1 MVLGAS
7 QRCNKGIQ
15 YGYSSNY
22 ENPMKTYEN
31 PKFLPTMSKLNTLN
45 CVLLNMVELF
55 RNVLPHK
62 LTNIPSMEDHPQ
74 HSRHLHC
81 NEVGIHV
88 KATMVV
94 QQGIANQV
102 RLGSWRWHP
111 PLSIRMDT
119 QFMAV
124 LEKQIGYES

>member
-1 MVLGAS
+1 
-7 QRCNKGIQ
+7 
-15 YGYSSNY
+15 
-22 ENPMKTYEN
+22 MKTYEN
-31 PKFLPTMSKLNTLN
+31 PKFLPTMSKLNKLN

-62 LTNIPSMEDHPQ
+62 L
-74 HSRHLHC
+74 HC

-88 KATMVV
+88 EATMVV

-119 QFMAV
+119 QIMAV